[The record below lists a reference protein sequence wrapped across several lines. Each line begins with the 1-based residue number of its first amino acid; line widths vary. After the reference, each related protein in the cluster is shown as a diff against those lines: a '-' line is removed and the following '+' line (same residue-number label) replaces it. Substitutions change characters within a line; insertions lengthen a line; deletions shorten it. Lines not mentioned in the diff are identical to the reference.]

1 MESYLLLY
9 TPDLYWCYGGDLAST
24 MMNGAR
30 IACRGA
36 QASLKRA
43 PILVADYEALP
54 VAA

>member
-1 MESYLLLY
+1 MERYLLFY
-9 TPDLYWCYGGDLAST
+9 TADLYCFYGGDLAST

-43 PILVADYEALP
+43 PILIADYEALP